1 MRSNLLSLLLEDKI
15 RSMYVLSVSFLYDD
29 TNGSVESTNCVFQWL
44 LLIDFYSNKSLLC
57 VLISNLLNVF
67 ESDERFY

>member
-1 MRSNLLSLLLEDKI
+1 MF
-15 RSMYVLSVSFLYDD
+15 LSVSFLYDD

-57 VLISNLLNVF
+57 VLISNLLNAF